1 MTARALLPRLLLL
14 LAIAGA
20 AAWLAFHRDQL
31 DPVLLEASVRDL
43 GPWAPLIHVMLFA
56 VGTVLF
62 VPGAIFGLA
71 GGALFGPL
79 WGTLLNL
86 AGGTLGATASF
97 LIARYVAAD
106 WVRSK
111 VGGRLQ
117 RLVAGVEAEG
127 WRFVAFVRLVPLF
140 PFNLLNYAL
149 GLTQIPLTQY
159 VLASLVCMAPGTLA
173 YAWLGYVGR
182 EALAEDRSAINYAL
196 IALALLAAVA
206 LLPRLIRRLRGDREL
221 KWIEVEL
228 LANWLNDGANVVLI
242 DVRGPDEF
250 TGPLGHLPHALN
262 LPVGTLPDR
271 LTEIKMFEE
280 QPIVVV
286 CRTDKRSAKAASILQ
301 EAGFQDVRVLRGG
314 MERWNGRQAD

>member
-14 LAIAGA
+14 LVVVGA

-31 DPVLLEASVRDL
+31 DPALLERTVRDL
-43 GPWAPLIHVMLFA
+43 GPWAPLIHVLLFA
-56 VGTVLF
+56 VGTVFF

-97 LIARYVAAD
+97 LVARYVAAD

-149 GLTQIPLTQY
+149 GLTQIPLAQY

-173 YAWLGYVGR
+173 YAWLGYAGR
-182 EALAEDRSAINYAL
+182 EALADNQSAINYAL

-221 KWIEVEL
+221 KWIEIEL
-228 LANWLNDGANVVLI
+228 LARWLKDGASVILI

-250 TGPLGHLPHALN
+250 TGPLGHLPNALN

-271 LTEIKMFEE
+271 LTEIEVSDE
-280 QPIVVV
+280 QPIVLV
-286 CRTDKRSAKAASILQ
+286 CRTDKRSAKAAIILH
-301 EAGFQDVRVLRGG
+301 EAGFRDVRVLRGG
-314 MERWNGRQAD
+314 MERWNGSGQ